1 MRGERK
7 DRERNSGWE
16 RVRTRREKR
25 ESNKERAREGQCLQ
39 FAGNSRGHKQ
49 DYTRVN
55 WRDHKDVA
63 SFYFTRFPED
73 TTEEAL
79 WQHFKKAGDVREV
92 FIAKKRNKNGRRYG
106 FVRFKGV
113 EDLQQLEKLDN
124 IVFGGLKMFVNIPKF
139 GRAVQGKPQ
148 PVTWG
153 CPYTKSNE
161 EESRDTNLRVQQRGY
176 LGKKSGSYAE
186 VVKKENTGADQRR
199 PADKRELSGHWSQS
213 EVHLDISLTEHKWLT
228 EARVGRLKNLSL
240 FDKVEDD
247 ILWDLGAN
255 VSPRY
260 IGDDMILLLG
270 LTDD

>member
-79 WQHFKKAGDVREV
+79 WQHFKKAGDVRDGVDWTKVDFEDNEV
-92 FIAKKRNKNGRRYG
+92 CLDLFEKVLFFLKARRY
-106 FVRFKGV
+106 
-113 EDLQQLEKLDN
+113 
-124 IVFGGLKMFVNIPKF
+124 
-139 GRAVQGKPQ
+139 
-148 PVTWG
+148 
-153 CPYTKSNE
+153 
-161 EESRDTNLRVQQRGY
+161 
-176 LGKKSGSYAE
+176 
-186 VVKKENTGADQRR
+186 
-199 PADKRELSGHWSQS
+199 
-213 EVHLDISLTEHKWLT
+213 
-228 EARVGRLKNLSL
+228 L
-240 FDKVEDD
+240 FDLVF
-247 ILWDLGAN
+247 
-255 VSPRY
+255 Y
-260 IGDDMILLLG
+260 MF
-270 LTDD
+270 